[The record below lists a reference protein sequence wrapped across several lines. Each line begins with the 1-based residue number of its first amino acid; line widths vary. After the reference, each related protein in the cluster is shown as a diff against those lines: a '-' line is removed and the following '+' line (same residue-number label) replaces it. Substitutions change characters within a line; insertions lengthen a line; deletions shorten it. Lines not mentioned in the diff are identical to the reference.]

1 MKVAESKAIIVTI
14 NAVEASFPETSRVPA
29 IFENCIRDTL
39 EKAVVRLDDGPVF
52 RRSTMKVPNF
62 PFALHILLKFK
73 CLK

>member
-1 MKVAESKAIIVTI
+1 MNTIDVALICKALSDSNRLQII
-14 NAVEASFPETSRVPA
+14 E
-29 IFENCIRDTL
+29 
-39 EKAVVRLDDGPVF
+39 PVF